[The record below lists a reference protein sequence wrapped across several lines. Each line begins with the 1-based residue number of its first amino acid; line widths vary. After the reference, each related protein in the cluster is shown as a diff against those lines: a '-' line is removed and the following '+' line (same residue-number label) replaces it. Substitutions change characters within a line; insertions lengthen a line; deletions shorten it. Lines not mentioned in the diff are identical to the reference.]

1 MAEEVYGSIGDQPV
15 RFTNA
20 ASEVTLNKLLA
31 MNAQMAKKMGIK
43 TDYELKQIKKTE
55 IELKKLA
62 KATKDEYTLLTK
74 SNNARKQEIDQIK
87 EKQENDQKAAK
98 STESLTK
105 NFNLLS
111 RNLSGTI
118 FALANISK
126 SLSSMGNSI
135 SSATQILSHIPKF
148 GGALSAAL
156 GAVAGAVEKTQKA
169 FQQSASVGANFNG
182 SFREMIDS
190 ASGAGLTFD
199 QFSSIIQQSGAN
211 VALLGKG
218 SEDGARQLAR
228 YVKQLRTINDGKLQG
243 QLAALGFTAES
254 ITENFATYGASM
266 AKIGRLQSMSTE
278 ELVYSTADYLKNLS
292 AVSKLT
298 GEDRKSLEKRQQD
311 MMNDSQFRAMM
322 LNQDKTTFNSVN
334 LLLKGLP
341 ETTSK
346 AVKEIAATGTAISD
360 EAKALAIQNP
370 ELFQAAQRLHQSL
383 QRRDIITE
391 EEVSQMHRMAQ
402 ERAKINTKDMHELSG
417 FLGRLGDATQKQI
430 AIDNMALAAQQT
442 TLAAQKKAANET
454 PPETEAAKILR
465 TQQELAE
472 SSNNIT
478 KSLLSYTDKLL
489 AVMDKFN
496 MVVDE
501 YIAPALEYFST
512 NLMALGGAILGVS
525 VLAAGAELAASVAG
539 GYLAG
544 KVAAGTAGKVAGT
557 AAGTAGTAAGTAGTA
572 AGTAG
577 KAAGTAGAASGMSSM
592 LGTIAKFMFM
602 GPGLKIMLAA
612 GAIGAIWY
620 LLKNDPGTRGMFQ
633 NEGERDLVQT
643 RVDLET
649 RIAEVLADKDNQ
661 FTQEQIDAA
670 KALKEGNFKN
680 SRGAITPQMIIRWQD
695 ALAKEIAKE
704 GGGDSERIKKL
715 KEALAPVQA
724 ALDTVYGATQP
735 TAGVGGNMPAVQG
748 STTSGDLH
756 SYDVD
761 PAVMASLALQ
771 STMHDVD
778 GTFVES
784 IETTQ
789 ALLENVDK
797 LTRETRNLTNE
808 TRNASSCEL
817 DYSSPQALFNSFAK
831 LIIGGSPKVQPG
843 TTTTAPM
850 VQGTPVDPTM
860 QGVIPTQGRVSSE
873 YGMRPHPIT
882 GKQQFHQGIDIA
894 AAAGTAVLAPEGGT
908 ARLKTEIDKATGKM
922 KGYGKYIEIVNDQGE
937 IIHRLAHLSEQMVKD
952 GERVVAG
959 QQIGK
964 VGNTGDS
971 TGPHLHWETL
981 RGGRHYNPREF
992 MANASA
998 ARQAGM
1004 APTGT
1009 RPGEVT
1015 PRDSTGAV
1023 TPPATAAASAV
1034 SPVVGG
1040 GGTTPNQPG
1049 PGAPAAATSATTGAN
1064 NQMETLNTNM
1074 GQLVALSTEAVRLMD
1089 QQLSAIKKLDPN
1101 LNG

>member
-118 FALANISK
+118 SAVINVSK

-135 SSATQILSHIPKF
+135 SSATQILAHIPVI
-148 GGALSAAL
+148 GGQLSAAL

-346 AVKEIAATGTAISD
+346 AVKEIAATGTAMSD
-360 EAKALAIQNP
+360 EAKALSIQNP

-391 EEVSQMHRMAQ
+391 EEVSQMHRMSQ
-402 ERAKINTKDMHELSG
+402 DRAKINAKDMHELSG
-417 FLGRLGDATQKQI
+417 FLGRYGDATQRQI
-430 AIDNMALAAQQT
+430 ALDNMALAAQQT

-489 AVMDKFN
+489 AVMNKFN
-496 MVVDE
+496 KVVDE

-544 KVAAGTAGKVAGT
+544 KVAAGTAGKA
-557 AAGTAGTAAGTAGTA
+557 AGTA

-670 KALKEGNFKN
+670 KALEEGNFKN

-704 GGGDSERIKKL
+704 GGGDPERIKKL

-724 ALDTVYGATQP
+724 ALDTVYGATQS
-735 TAGVGGNMPAVQG
+735 TAGVGGTMPAVREATASVASIQAEQDEIYN
-748 STTSGDLH
+748 SA
-756 SYDVD
+756 VD
-761 PAVMASLALQ
+761 PLVMATLALEGK
-771 STMHDVD
+771 MNDVD

-789 ALLENVDK
+789 ALLDNVSK
-797 LTRETRNLTNE
+797 LTKETKNLTTE
-808 TRNASSCEL
+808 TKNASSCDL

-873 YGMRPHPIT
+873 YGMRSHPMT

-894 AAAGTAVLAPEGGT
+894 AAEGTAVLAPEGGT
-908 ARLKTEIDKATGKM
+908 VRLKTEIDKATGKM
-922 KGYGKYIEIVNDQGE
+922 KGYGKYIEILNDQGE
-937 IIHRLAHLSEQMVKD
+937 VIHRLAHLSEQIVKE

-981 RGGRHYNPREF
+981 RSGKQYNPREF

-1004 APTGT
+1004 APAGT